1 MKVKTICSE
10 VNNLHNF
17 SISSL
22 KSTYMAWQ
30 GFSHSLTG
38 PALIS
43 VNFRCKG
50 LSVICCNKTV
60 KAKTVLYTCHV
71 LHVVS
76 GVYVFSFLFWSFSI
90 FEFCLVSF

>member
-10 VNNLHNF
+10 ENNLHNGNHF
-17 SISSL
+17 SISSQ

-50 LSVICCNKTV
+50 LSVNM
-60 KAKTVLYTCHV
+60 L
-71 LHVVS
+71 
-76 GVYVFSFLFWSFSI
+76 
-90 FEFCLVSF
+90 